1 MEIERV
7 VSGLPSKL
15 EDLAQFVLIGRD
27 KLAMVRAGIK
37 ALDKLDMAQEVRQQ
51 KKDEAQMLA
60 EALMDAEVRIGEIL
74 LAMPK
79 ASGKHDN
86 RANQY
91 ASGKILT
98 SEESS
103 ISVEQPKPQ
112 PKPIETKQ
120 EAAQKLGFNKQQVER
135 FQTLA
140 KNKDIVEQV
149 KQEARA
155 NDDLATR
162 TAVLQA
168 VKYKEKE
175 DKKDYIK
182 AIVEEAKKQEAIQ
195 NPYKD
200 LQEMKKGWYKV
211 GNQFL
216 YSGSNVDKEFTEQLP
231 RCVFG
236 FADPPYNAN
245 VDKWDSD
252 FVWEQDYLQDVA
264 DIVAVTPGGW
274 NAFNFYKETNMKYVW
289 EMFCWI
295 NNGMTHG
302 RCGFANVIKTSIFSK
317 GKVKIPQDFWQIS
330 IKVNTTEDTRH
341 KGRKPYEYMAHML
354 DLFSKSGDKIVDCF
368 AGSGTTLILSE
379 KMNRVSYNA
388 ELSEDYCRDIIK
400 RSGVKKYEYI
410 GSL

>member
-37 ALDKLDMAQEVRQQ
+37 ALDKLDMAQEVREQ
-51 KKDEAQMLA
+51 KKLEAQMLA

-79 ASGKHDN
+79 ASGKQEVRGN
-86 RANQY
+86 RFISRENDTAVD
-91 ASGKILT
+91 SSKIPILD
-98 SEESS
+98 
-103 ISVEQPKPQ
+103 PKPPVQ
-112 PKPIETKQ
+112 TKS
-120 EAAQKLGFNKQQVER
+120 EAIKSLGFDNKQAER

-182 AIVEEAKKQEAIQ
+182 LIVEEAKKQEAIQ

-216 YSGSNVDKEFTEQLP
+216 YCGSNVDKEFTEQLP

-274 NAFNFYKETNMKYVW
+274 NAFNFYKETNMQYVW

>member
-7 VSGLPSKL
+7 VSGLPIKL

-27 KLAMVRAGIK
+27 KLAMVSAGIK
-37 ALDKLDMAQEVRQQ
+37 ALDKLDIAKEVRLQ
-51 KKDEAQMLA
+51 KKEEAQLLA
-60 EALMDAEVRIGEIL
+60 EALMDAETRIGEIL

-79 ASGKHDN
+79 ASGGDRKSEKIKSS
-86 RANQY
+86 
-91 ASGKILT
+91 SGATFDSKQ
-98 SEESS
+98 
-103 ISVEQPKPQ
+103 EQPTPPLQ
-112 PKPIETKQ
+112 TKE
-120 EAAQKLGFNKQQVER
+120 EAVKNLGFDKFQVSR

-155 NDDLATR
+155 NDDLVTR

-168 VKYKEKE
+168 VRYKEKE
-175 DKKDYIK
+175 DKKEHIK
-182 AIVEEAKKQEAIQ
+182 SIVEEAKKQEAIQ

-200 LQEMKKGWYKV
+200 LIEMKRGWYKV

-216 YSGSNVDKEFTEQLP
+216 YCGSNVDKEFTEQLP
-231 RCVFG
+231 YCVFG

-245 VDKWDSD
+245 IDKWDSH
-252 FVWEQDYLQDVA
+252 FVWQQDYLEDIA

-274 NAFNFYKETNMKYVW
+274 NAYNFYKETNMQYVW

-302 RCGFANVIKTSIFSK
+302 KCGFANVIKTSIFSK

-330 IKVNTTEDTRH
+330 IKINTTEDTRH
-341 KGRKPYEYMAHML
+341 KGRKPYEYMAHVL
-354 DLFSKSGDKIVDCF
+354 DLFSKSSDKIVDCF

-400 RSGVKKYEYI
+400 RSGVKNYEYI
-410 GSL
+410 GTL

>member
-51 KKDEAQMLA
+51 KKEEAQMLA

-79 ASGKHDN
+79 ASGGDRK
-86 RANQY
+86 
-91 ASGKILT
+91 SEKIKIPT
-98 SEESS
+98 AEVFDYS
-103 ISVEQPKPQ
+103 PKPE

-168 VKYKEKE
+168 VRAKQ
-175 DKKDYIK
+175 
-182 AIVEEAKKQEAIQ
+182 VEEKKE
-195 NPYKD
+195 NY
-200 LQEMKKGWYKV
+200 EVKK
-211 GNQFL
+211 
-216 YSGSNVDKEFTEQLP
+216 KEFEKPIIAERSSQQIFHGDSRLVLGTLESQSVDMLLT
-231 RCVFG
+231 
-236 FADPPYNAN
+236 DPPYGMDFKSGWNDKDKIAN
-245 VDKWDSD
+245 DKIDDTITLLDDVLFECARVLKDDAHFYIFGNIKYITEVKPIIEKHLKLKQVLIWDREIIGMGDLKAYGNS
-252 FVWEQDYLQDVA
+252 F
-264 DIVAVTPGGW
+264 DIVYFGYNKT
-274 NAFNFYKETNMKYVW
+274 YKELNGNRDRDILRFNRIDPGKNIHPTEKPTSILEYMIKKSSNEDDIILDPFAGGGSTLLASKNLNRNAIGIECEEKYVDL
-289 EMFCWI
+289 I
-295 NNGMTHG
+295 
-302 RCGFANVIKTSIFSK
+302 
-317 GKVKIPQDFWQIS
+317 
-330 IKVNTTEDTRH
+330 
-341 KGRKPYEYMAHML
+341 KGRL
-354 DLFSKSGDKIVDCF
+354 
-368 AGSGTTLILSE
+368 
-379 KMNRVSYNA
+379 
-388 ELSEDYCRDIIK
+388 
-400 RSGVKKYEYI
+400 
-410 GSL
+410 

>member
-37 ALDKLDMAQEVRQQ
+37 ALDKLDMAQEVREQ
-51 KKDEAQMLA
+51 KKLEAQMLA

-79 ASGKHDN
+79 AQGKHWEEK
-86 RANQY
+86 RE
-91 ASGKILT
+91 SKILT
-98 SEESS
+98 GEES
-103 ISVEQPKPQ
+103 IPLQPTPKPQ

-182 AIVEEAKKQEAIQ
+182 SIVEEAKKQEAIQ

-216 YSGSNVDKEFTEQLP
+216 YCGSNVDKEFTEQLP

-274 NAFNFYKETNMKYVW
+274 NAFNFYKETNMQYVW

>member
-1 MEIERV
+1 MEIEKV

-51 KKDEAQMLA
+51 KKEEAQMLA

-79 ASGKHDN
+79 ASGKN
-86 RANQY
+86 NQY
-91 ASGKILT
+91 VQEKVKSNSGVT
-98 SEESS
+98 FQSE
-103 ISVEQPKPQ
+103 VKPPPPVQ
-112 PKPIETKQ
+112 TKE
-120 EAAQKLGFNKQQVER
+120 EAVKKLGFDKIQVSR

-149 KQEARA
+149 KQEARD

-175 DKKDYIK
+175 DKKEQIK

-200 LQEMKKGWYKV
+200 LEEMKRGWYKV
-211 GNQFL
+211 GNQYL
-216 YSGSNVDKEFTEQLP
+216 YCGSNVDKEFTEQLP
-231 RCVFG
+231 YCVFG

-245 VDKWDSD
+245 VDEWDSN
-252 FVWEQDYLQDVA
+252 FTWQQDYLQDLA

-274 NAFNFYKETNMKYVW
+274 NAYNFYKETNMQYVW

-302 RCGFANVIKTSIFSK
+302 KCGFANVIKTSIFSK

-341 KGRKPYEYMAHML
+341 KGRKPYEYL
-354 DLFSKSGDKIVDCF
+354 ND
-368 AGSGTTLILSE
+368 
-379 KMNRVSYNA
+379 
-388 ELSEDYCRDIIK
+388 
-400 RSGVKKYEYI
+400 
-410 GSL
+410 

>member
-51 KKDEAQMLA
+51 KKEEAQMLA

-79 ASGKHDN
+79 ASGKN
-86 RANQY
+86 NQY
-91 ASGKILT
+91 VQEKVKSNTAVT
-98 SEESS
+98 FQSE
-103 ISVEQPKPQ
+103 V
-112 PKPIETKQ
+112 KPIPPVQTKE
-120 EAAQKLGFNKQQVER
+120 EAVKKLGFDKIQVSR

-175 DKKDYIK
+175 DKKEQIK

-200 LQEMKKGWYKV
+200 LEEMKRGWYKV
-211 GNQFL
+211 GNQYL
-216 YSGSNVDKEFTEQLP
+216 YCGSNVDKEFTEQLP
-231 RCVFG
+231 YCVFG

-245 VDKWDSD
+245 VDEWDSN
-252 FVWEQDYLQDVA
+252 FTWQQDYLQDLA

-274 NAFNFYKETNMKYVW
+274 NAYNFYKETNMQYVW

-302 RCGFANVIKTSIFSK
+302 KCGFANVIKTSIFSK

-341 KGRKPYEYMAHML
+341 KGRKPYEYMAHIL

-400 RSGVKKYEYI
+400 RSGVKNYEYI